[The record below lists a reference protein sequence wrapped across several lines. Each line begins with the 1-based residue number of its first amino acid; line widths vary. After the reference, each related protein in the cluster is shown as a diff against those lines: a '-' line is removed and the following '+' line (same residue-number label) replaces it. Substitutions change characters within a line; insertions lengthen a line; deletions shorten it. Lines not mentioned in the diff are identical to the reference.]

1 MTHTCPPM
9 TGKLIEQ
16 GLYDI
21 ETPSYGIETG
31 LYERLATTTCVSA
44 PGGLMIL
51 VLGRSAGA
59 WLLGEVCSHEETPL
73 ARQGLLHN
81 HLRHVHPAMAGDV

>member
-1 MTHTCPPM
+1 M
-9 TGKLIEQ
+9 TGKLIER
-16 GLYDI
+16 GSYDI

-31 LYERLATTTCVSA
+31 CYERLATTCASA
-44 PGGLMIL
+44 PGGSMIL

-59 WLLGEVCSHEETPL
+59 WLLGEVGSHKETPL

-81 HLRHVHPAMAGDV
+81 HLRHVHPTLACNV